1 MGYFPVRYDSRVV
14 IYERKM
20 FIRLVTDVIKKLFWG
35 CCHSSVDSSVPT
47 ILPPQVRVP
56 STPSTLLSFIVK
68 LVPYLSREK
77 NEINKKRPGLAHFF
91 FKKLVELPT
100 TPSFVLGLYGSLS
113 SSIELHKVY
122 KKQDISY

>member
-77 NEINKKRPGLAHFF
+77 NEINNKRPGLAHFL
-91 FKKLVELPT
+91 KNNC
-100 TPSFVLGLYGSLS
+100 SAQ
-113 SSIELHKVY
+113 SIIY
-122 KKQDISY
+122 